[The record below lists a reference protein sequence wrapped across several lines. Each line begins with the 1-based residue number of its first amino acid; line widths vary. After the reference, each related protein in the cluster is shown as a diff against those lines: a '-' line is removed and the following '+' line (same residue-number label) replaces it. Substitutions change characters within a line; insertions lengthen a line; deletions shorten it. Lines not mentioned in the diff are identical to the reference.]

1 MNTSETPGICDRCGF
16 RFPLRTLRKE
26 WSGLM
31 VCPDDWDPKPRT
43 LNPPRI
49 YPEGMPIANSRA
61 EPEPI
66 ILGDNDVQP
75 EDL

>member
-1 MNTSETPGICDRCGF
+1 MDTSETPGICDRCGF
-16 RFPLRTLRKE
+16 RYPLRVLRKE

-31 VCPDDWDPKPRT
+31 VCPDDYDPKPYN
-43 LNPPRI
+43 LSPPRI
-49 YPEGMPIANSRA
+49 YPEGMAIANAR
-61 EPEPI
+61 PEPPDV